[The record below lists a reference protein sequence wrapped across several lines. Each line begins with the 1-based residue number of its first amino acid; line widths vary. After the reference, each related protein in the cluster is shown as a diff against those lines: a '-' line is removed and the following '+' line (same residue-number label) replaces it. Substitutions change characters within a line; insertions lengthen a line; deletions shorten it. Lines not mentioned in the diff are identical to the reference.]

1 MEMER
6 QFLQRLK
13 PVGFLAEKDHDFY
26 TEISLEEAEENLRI
40 AREVCEEIEDYLKLV
55 LKE

>member
-1 MEMER
+1 MER